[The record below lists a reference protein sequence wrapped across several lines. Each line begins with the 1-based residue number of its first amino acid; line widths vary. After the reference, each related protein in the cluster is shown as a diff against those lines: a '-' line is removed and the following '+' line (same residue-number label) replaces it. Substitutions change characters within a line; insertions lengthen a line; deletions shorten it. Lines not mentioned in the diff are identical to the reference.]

1 MRIAQRAPGLL
12 AFLSHLMWA
21 QASKEA
27 WSLAL
32 STATRETATT
42 LADIGSNLADVN
54 VCNSTRAR
62 LPASDLGDA
71 VLIEPRQWPILALTL
86 LNVRAH
92 LPASWTLHLFT
103 ADVQALNTRWMDQAT
118 HGAHPALLRSIDL
131 RHLLLHPLPKR
142 LLSVQAPH
150 NQTTVRGTAQ
160 RAFRDRAKL
169 AYNIF
174 LASEEFWSIFN
185 RRWLLLFEVDSV
197 LCANPTWP
205 LEHFIR
211 SEPSAVFWGAPWKWN
226 HGMDVGNSG
235 LSLWRRDVMQNL
247 STEFEKFARLHKGP
261 APFAIDGGLHVF
273 LEAMAKK
280 GKLALRQHALRE
292 DAAMF
297 SVETSYPKVSNNTQT
312 GSVLY
317 TPFGVHA
324 PFKLIGTQGLE
335 SFVALIRKCPA
346 SVLYYTNTSRIA
358 WPKLQALAMHGG
370 RYFNETQCDLATNRL
385 QRGPSIAC

>member
-1 MRIAQRAPGLL
+1 MRTAQRVPGLL

-32 STATRETATT
+32 STATREIATT
-42 LADIGSNLADVN
+42 LADVGSNLAEVH
-54 VCNSTRAR
+54 VCSSARAR

-71 VLIEPRQWPILALTL
+71 VLIEPRQWQSLALTL

-103 ADVQALNTRWMDQAT
+103 VNTTWMDQAAA
-118 HGAHPALLRSIDL
+118 GAHPALRRSIDL

-142 LLSVQAPH
+142 LLSVQAPQNH
-150 NQTTVRGTAQ
+150 TTARGTAQ

-211 SEPSAVFWGAPWKWN
+211 SEPSSVFWGAPWKWN

-247 STEFEKFARLHKGP
+247 SAEFEKFARLHKGP

-273 LEAMAKK
+273 LEAMTTK
-280 GKLALRQHALRE
+280 GKLALRQHALKE

-297 SVETSYPKVSNNTQT
+297 SVETSYPQT

-324 PFKLIGTQGLE
+324 PFKLIGTQGLK
-335 SFVALIRKCPA
+335 SFVALIRRCPA
-346 SVLYYTNTSRIA
+346 SVLYYSNTSMVA

-370 RYFNETQCDLATNRL
+370 RYFNETQCDLAPT
-385 QRGPSIAC
+385 

>member
-1 MRIAQRAPGLL
+1 MPHSEASPPVRIAQRVPGLL

-32 STATRETATT
+32 STATREIATT
-42 LADIGSNLADVN
+42 LADVGSNLAEVH
-54 VCNSTRAR
+54 VCSNARAR

-71 VLIEPRQWPILALTL
+71 VLIEPRQWQSLALTL

-103 ADVQALNTRWMDQAT
+103 VNTTWMDQAAA
-118 HGAHPALLRSIDL
+118 GAHPALRRSIDL

-142 LLSVQAPH
+142 LLSVQAPQNH
-150 NQTTVRGTAQ
+150 TTARGTAQ

-211 SEPSAVFWGAPWKWN
+211 SEPSSVFWGAPWKWN

-247 STEFEKFARLHKGP
+247 SAEFEKFARLHKGP

-273 LEAMAKK
+273 LEAMTTK
-280 GKLALRQHALRE
+280 GKLALRQHALKE

-297 SVETSYPKVSNNTQT
+297 SVETSYPQT

-324 PFKLIGTQGLE
+324 PFKLIGTQGLK
-335 SFVALIRKCPA
+335 SFVALIRRCPA
-346 SVLYYTNTSRIA
+346 SVLYYSNTSMVA

-370 RYFNETQCDLATNRL
+370 RYFNETQCDLAPT
-385 QRGPSIAC
+385 

>member
-1 MRIAQRAPGLL
+1 MPHSEASPPVRIAQRVPGLL

-32 STATRETATT
+32 STATREIATT
-42 LADIGSNLADVN
+42 LADVGSNLAEVH
-54 VCNSTRAR
+54 VCSSARAR

-71 VLIEPRQWPILALTL
+71 VLIEPRQWQSLALTL

-103 ADVQALNTRWMDQAT
+103 VNTTWMDQAAA
-118 HGAHPALLRSIDL
+118 GAHQALRRSIDL

-142 LLSVQAPH
+142 LLSVQAQQNH
-150 NQTTVRGTAQ
+150 TTARGTAQ
-160 RAFRDRAKL
+160 RVFRDRAKL

-211 SEPSAVFWGAPWKWN
+211 SEPSSVFWGAPWKWN

-247 STEFEKFARLHKGP
+247 SAEFEKFARLHKGP

-273 LEAMAKK
+273 LEAMTTK
-280 GKLALRQHALRE
+280 GKLAFRQHALKE

-297 SVETSYPKVSNNTQT
+297 SVETSYPKVSYNTQT

-324 PFKLIGTQGLE
+324 PFKLIGTQGLK
-335 SFVALIRKCPA
+335 SFVALIRRCPA
-346 SVLYYTNTSRIA
+346 SVLYYSNTSMVA

-370 RYFNETQCDLATNRL
+370 RYFNETQCDLAPT
-385 QRGPSIAC
+385 

>member
-1 MRIAQRAPGLL
+1 MPHSEASQRVPGLL

-32 STATRETATT
+32 STATREIATT
-42 LADIGSNLADVN
+42 LADVGSNLAEVH
-54 VCNSTRAR
+54 VCSSARAR

-71 VLIEPRQWPILALTL
+71 VLIEPRQWQSLALTL

-103 ADVQALNTRWMDQAT
+103 VNTTWMDQAAA
-118 HGAHPALLRSIDL
+118 GAHPALRRSIDL

-142 LLSVQAPH
+142 LLSVQAPQDH
-150 NQTTVRGTAQ
+150 TTARGTAQ

-211 SEPSAVFWGAPWKWN
+211 SEPSSVFWGAPWKWN

-247 STEFEKFARLHKGP
+247 SAEFEKFARLHKGP

-273 LEAMAKK
+273 LEAMTTK
-280 GKLALRQHALRE
+280 GKLALRQHALKE

-312 GSVLY
+312 GSVLF

-324 PFKLIGTQGLE
+324 PFKLIGTQGLK
-335 SFVALIRKCPA
+335 SFVALIRRCPA
-346 SVLYYTNTSRIA
+346 SVLYYSNTSMVA

-370 RYFNETQCDLATNRL
+370 RYFNETQCDLAPT
-385 QRGPSIAC
+385 

>member
-1 MRIAQRAPGLL
+1 MPHSEASPPVRTAQRVPGLL

-32 STATRETATT
+32 STATREIATT
-42 LADIGSNLADVN
+42 LADVGSNLAEVH
-54 VCNSTRAR
+54 VCSSARAR

-71 VLIEPRQWPILALTL
+71 VLIEPRQWQSLALTL

-103 ADVQALNTRWMDQAT
+103 VNTTWMDQAAA
-118 HGAHPALLRSIDL
+118 GAHPALRRSIDL

-142 LLSVQAPH
+142 LLSVQAPQNH
-150 NQTTVRGTAQ
+150 TTARGTAQ

-211 SEPSAVFWGAPWKWN
+211 SEPSSVFWGAPWKWN

-247 STEFEKFARLHKGP
+247 SAEFEKFARLHKGP

-273 LEAMAKK
+273 LEAMTTK
-280 GKLALRQHALRE
+280 GKLALRQHALKE

-297 SVETSYPKVSNNTQT
+297 SVETSYPQT

-324 PFKLIGTQGLE
+324 PFKLIGTQGLK
-335 SFVALIRKCPA
+335 SFVALIRRCPA
-346 SVLYYTNTSRIA
+346 SVLYYSNTSMVA

-370 RYFNETQCDLATNRL
+370 RYFNETQCDLAPT
-385 QRGPSIAC
+385 

>member
-1 MRIAQRAPGLL
+1 
-12 AFLSHLMWA
+12 MWA

-32 STATRETATT
+32 STATREIATT
-42 LADIGSNLADVN
+42 LAHVGSNLAEAH
-54 VCNSTRAR
+54 VCSSARAR

-71 VLIEPRQWPILALTL
+71 VLIEPRQWQSLALTL

-103 ADVQALNTRWMDQAT
+103 VNTTWMDQAAA
-118 HGAHPALLRSIDL
+118 GAHPALRRSIDL

-142 LLSVQAPH
+142 LLSVQAPQNH
-150 NQTTVRGTAQ
+150 TTARGTAQ

-211 SEPSAVFWGAPWKWN
+211 SEPSSVFWGAPWKWN

-247 STEFEKFARLHKGP
+247 SAEFEKFARLHKGP

-273 LEAMAKK
+273 LEAMTTK
-280 GKLALRQHALRE
+280 GKLALRQHALKE

-324 PFKLIGTQGLE
+324 PFKLIGTQGLK
-335 SFVALIRKCPA
+335 SFVALIRRCPA
-346 SVLYYTNTSRIA
+346 SVLYYSNTSLVA

-370 RYFNETQCDLATNRL
+370 RYFNETQCDLAPT
-385 QRGPSIAC
+385 